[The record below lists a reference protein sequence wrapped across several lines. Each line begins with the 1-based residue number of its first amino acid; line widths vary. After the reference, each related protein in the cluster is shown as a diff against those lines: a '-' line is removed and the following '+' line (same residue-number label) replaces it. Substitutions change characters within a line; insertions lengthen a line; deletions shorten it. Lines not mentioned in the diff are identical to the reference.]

1 MRPHAA
7 LSLALLLA
15 PLPAQTRLP
24 GPPPVHVEVTAD
36 ATALQTAGTATLR
49 IRFVCDEP
57 LERAYA
63 VRIEL
68 RRGGR
73 ELLRRDHAPPVPS
86 RKWAKGKGVEYDLPC
101 AFRLP
106 PATLKAGDRIEVWL
120 GLLDEAALDDQNRV
134 VAVASPKAGP
144 DRMAR
149 VAEFVF
155 AALGAT
161 PDAAAIDA
169 LIAAALPL
177 AAKQPGAAW
186 DQLEFAFRRLD
197 DYPLKAKLQKALL
210 QVGRMPAPTP
220 TFEEQAIVQA
230 RIRDERARYLRIV
243 AGRMNDR
250 GRLLGALLLL
260 DEVGGALQEDADRA
274 VLGALDAAQRAT
286 KDREGL
292 AAKIFAP
299 TKEQEAELAELS
311 SRIPA
316 TAERIEHGSR
326 LGKDRA
332 RRAVGRSL
340 IASVEGFP
348 DLRQRAIAA
357 REAIEKEWLADVPP
371 EERAEAEAAMNHPC
385 WARTSS
391 RASHRFLILGP
402 KQLIEDIPDD
412 SLLRFDLAYLYLTD
426 LFGRLTNPIA
436 RASQVMAE
444 LSALAASRA
453 ARPLAAE

>member
-1 MRPHAA
+1 MVDHVAGPGLHAAGSTPRREGATPGRHVEHPPHVGAAEQPLGYRVVDPRRGVLVFVAQADRSRTAASCRRPAPQSNDAVADERRRTIAGRLPRAVRPHAA

-299 TKEQEAELAELS
+299 TKE
-311 SRIPA
+311 
-316 TAERIEHGSR
+316 
-326 LGKDRA
+326 
-332 RRAVGRSL
+332 
-340 IASVEGFP
+340 
-348 DLRQRAIAA
+348 
-357 REAIEKEWLADVPP
+357 
-371 EERAEAEAAMNHPC
+371 
-385 WARTSS
+385 
-391 RASHRFLILGP
+391 
-402 KQLIEDIPDD
+402 
-412 SLLRFDLAYLYLTD
+412 
-426 LFGRLTNPIA
+426 
-436 RASQVMAE
+436 
-444 LSALAASRA
+444 
-453 ARPLAAE
+453 